1 MYMQDKSMIEAV
13 RSGKNI
19 SLAIRMDAGSAD
31 NADYVTFI
39 FPESRRQVLML
50 MMVLKNLIQ
59 TLNFDAFL
67 QVCKRSRK
75 YN

>member
-1 MYMQDKSMIEAV
+1 MNASSEAVLGEKYAPDVFIGTIAISGSFTMYMQDKSMIEAV

-39 FPESRRQVLML
+39 FRNQGD
-50 MMVLKNLIQ
+50 K
-59 TLNFDAFL
+59 
-67 QVCKRSRK
+67 C
-75 YN
+75 